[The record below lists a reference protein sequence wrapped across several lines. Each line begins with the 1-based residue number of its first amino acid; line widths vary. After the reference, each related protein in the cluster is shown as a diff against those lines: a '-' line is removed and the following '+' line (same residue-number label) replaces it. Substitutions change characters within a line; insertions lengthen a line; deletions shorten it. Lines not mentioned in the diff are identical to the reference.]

1 MLNKYIKRNV
11 IIVIIVM
18 IDNLKG
24 RMYLITYSKNYN
36 TLIIDVFSKSSWDK
50 RLYKNIDDNPR
61 TVDSLVYQIYM
72 SSNNVVLPVR
82 SNISL

>member
-24 RMYLITYSKNYN
+24 RMYLITHRKNYN
-36 TLIIDVFSKSSWDK
+36 TLIIDIFSKSSWDK
-50 RLYKNIDDNPR
+50 RLYKNIDNNPR
-61 TVDSLVYQIYM
+61 TVDSLVHQIYM
-72 SSNNVVLPVR
+72 SSKNVVLPVG